1 MENPT
6 KPRKKLGEA
15 LLEAK
20 LVTDGQIQLAL
31 AEQKRTGGMLGDTLQ
46 QLGFVTASEISKALA
61 TETKTEH
68 INLTALEVNAE
79 LLKLIPSNLATQFIV
94 FPIKLENDILT
105 VAMENTFDVISID
118 KLEKLTGYHLDV
130 LSATKQDILEAI
142 EEKYTLSQNINT
154 LIEGA
159 INAISNQ
166 EAEEDMGKVAPLV
179 QLVDRIIIN
188 GIRKRATDIHLEPE
202 KKSIRVR
209 YRIDGILYQEALLP
223 TALKNAIQARL
234 KIMSELDVTE
244 HRVPQDGRI
253 SFTLGPRS
261 IDIRASTLPT
271 QYGESIVLRILDKGN
286 VVLDLGKL
294 GLEGDELGKFKRL
307 IQKPHGVILVTG
319 PTGSGKTT
327 TLYAALSEMNSKEE
341 SIFTL
346 EDPIE
351 YDLAGIRQVQVRP
364 DFGLSFSEGLRSLLR
379 QDPDTILVGEIRDE
393 ETAELAI
400 RASLTGHLVLSTLH
414 TNSAVGA
421 IPRLVNMG
429 VESYLLSSALLLI
442 VAQRLVRKV
451 CSHCTVPDEDASVY
465 LKRLRQEA
473 PEGATFVKGVGCE
486 KCNHSGYH
494 GRVAIYELLEI
505 DDNIRDAMLEKISES
520 KLRDI
525 VIQKGSKLMV
535 DDGLIKASKG
545 FTTLSEVQRLVG

>member
-1 MENPT
+1 MENFT

-15 LLEAK
+15 LLDAK

-61 TETKTEH
+61 SETKTEH
-68 INLTALEVNAE
+68 INLTELEVNAE
-79 LLKLIPSNLATQFIV
+79 LLKLIPSSLASQYV
-94 FPIKLENDILT
+94 AFPIKLENEILT

-166 EAEEDMGKVAPLV
+166 DAEEDIGKVAPLV

-202 KKSIRVR
+202 KNSIRIR

-244 HRVPQDGRI
+244 HRIPQDGRI
-253 SFTLGPRS
+253 SFSLGPRS

-286 VVLDLGKL
+286 VVLDLSKL
-294 GLEGDELGKFKRL
+294 GLEGDELSKFQRL
-307 IQKPHGVILVTG
+307 IEKPHGVILVTG

-451 CSHCTVPDEDASVY
+451 CPHCRIIDQDSETF
-465 LKRLRQEA
+465 LKRLRLPA
-473 PEGATFVKGVGCE
+473 PENATFYKGTGCE
-486 KCNHSGYH
+486 KCNQSGYH

-505 DDNIRDAMLEKISES
+505 DDEIREAMLEKISES
-520 KLRDI
+520 KLREI
-525 VIQKGSKLMV
+525 VIRKGTQLMV
-535 DDGLIKASKG
+535 DDGLIKAANG
-545 FTTLSEVQRLVG
+545 LTTLSEVQRLVG